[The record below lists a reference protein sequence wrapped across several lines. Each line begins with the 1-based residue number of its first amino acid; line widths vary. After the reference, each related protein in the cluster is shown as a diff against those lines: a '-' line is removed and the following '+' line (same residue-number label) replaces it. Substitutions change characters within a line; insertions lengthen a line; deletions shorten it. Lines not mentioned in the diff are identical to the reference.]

1 MRYEF
6 TKWPTDKSTRSG
18 TDLASLERELAAL
31 GEREQF
37 QLWMYRD
44 DGESACV
51 LANETFAWLSI
62 LPRDA
67 DDILS
72 MDRDFTG
79 PEETVV
85 RIYLENGQLDEMARE
100 HCVPRQLGI
109 DAGLHYFRTGTRAPF
124 LAWFAYDAQPKA

>member
-6 TKWPTDKSTRSG
+6 TKWPTDKSTRIG
-18 TDLASLERELAAL
+18 TDLVSLQHEFAAL

-51 LANETFAWLSI
+51 LANQRLSWLSI

-72 MDRDFTG
+72 IDRDFTG
-79 PEETVV
+79 PEDAVV
-85 RIYLENGQLDEMARE
+85 SFYLENGQLDEMARE
-100 HCVPRQLGI
+100 HCVSRQLGI

-124 LAWFAYDAQPKA
+124 LVWFPYDAQPKA